1 MKLIF
6 PILLLFFST
15 TIYPDYIRTGPV
27 ESDQGWCVG
36 ICWSVYQEVDSWER
50 DGKRYRFKTRYLD
63 SEIDE
68 VVNNG
73 TMCYS
78 RTVNGR
84 FYFKNKNK
92 EPLAYI
98 CKNYT
103 CDLPTNDLNKIREQ
117 LEH

>member
-1 MKLIF
+1 MTLFILNEIYKSKNLNKVIILFDPNQKKEIKRLI
-6 PILLLFFST
+6 PFS
-15 TIYPDYIRTGPV
+15 
-27 ESDQGWCVG
+27 E
-36 ICWSVYQEVDSWER
+36 
-50 DGKRYRFKTRYLD
+50 
-63 SEIDE
+63 
-68 VVNNG
+68 
-73 TMCYS
+73 
-78 RTVNGR
+78 